1 MPIPTP
7 LERLRGVH
15 KCHSDRSGVDCS
27 AGRVKGGFMYD
38 DFTRR
43 IAEEGQAMQAAAGE
57 AYREQVKEYQNRF
70 QISKELAEYLIGL
83 ERIIRELQHE
93 TR

>member
-1 MPIPTP
+1 M
-7 LERLRGVH
+7 
-15 KCHSDRSGVDCS
+15 D
-27 AGRVKGGFMYD
+27 D

-43 IAEEGQAMQAAAGE
+43 IAEEGQEMQAAARE
-57 AYREQVKEYQNRF
+57 AYREQVNDYQNRF

>member
-1 MPIPTP
+1 
-7 LERLRGVH
+7 
-15 KCHSDRSGVDCS
+15 
-27 AGRVKGGFMYD
+27 MYD